1 MLLLFPIL
9 PSTTTAMAFRQ
20 HNAKS
25 KVLPRLQQQRLP
37 FQSPHRRPSP
47 STRSRT
53 VHTRD
58 STPTSEF
65 ELNDEILTEPSNGM
79 ENIQGSL
86 LAPDSQ
92 SQTSDSSKKLK
103 RKRTCWVFRH
113 MRGTDD
119 MQKVFFNEDGR
130 EIWPCKH
137 CNWKYIIAGG
147 TLNIEKHL
155 WGKHK
160 VFEESPM
167 ESKLKNQQLSI
178 QESMAS
184 SEANLSSAE
193 SLLKTHLTKRLWMPE
208 LWSLFM

>member
-1 MLLLFPIL
+1 
-9 PSTTTAMAFRQ
+9 
-20 HNAKS
+20 
-25 KVLPRLQQQRLP
+25 
-37 FQSPHRRPSP
+37 
-47 STRSRT
+47 
-53 VHTRD
+53 
-58 STPTSEF
+58 
-65 ELNDEILTEPSNGM
+65 M
-79 ENIQGSL
+79 ENLQGSL
-86 LAPDSQ
+86 PAPDTQ
-92 SQTSDSSKKLK
+92 SQTSESSRKSK
-103 RKRTCWVFRH
+103 RKRNCWVFKH
-113 MRGTDD
+113 MEGTDD

-137 CNWKYIIAGG
+137 CSRKYIIAGG

-184 SEANLSSAE
+184 SEANPF
-193 SLLKTHLTKRLWMPE
+193 KRQKLAQDSFDEKPLMLE